1 MALDQTEL
9 KIVQNTGSDKE
20 KEYANKIQPI
30 RAHGN
35 FLLCSLL
42 LGNVLVNTSL
52 TILLDTLTAGLHW
65 SVSFSEMFWFV
76 FVLFK

>member
-20 KEYANKIQPI
+20 KDYANKIQPI
-30 RAHGN
+30 RKHGN

-42 LGNVLVNTSL
+42 LGKK
-52 TILLDTLTAGLHW
+52 ILNKHHKINHFFQHF
-65 SVSFSEMFWFV
+65 VSKQSQNEG
-76 FVLFK
+76 

>member
-20 KEYANKIQPI
+20 KDYANKIFPI
-30 RAHGN
+30 RKHGN

-42 LGNVLVNTSL
+42 LGKKILNKHHKIKDLFQHFGTKHISINV
-52 TILLDTLTAGLHW
+52 
-65 SVSFSEMFWFV
+65 
-76 FVLFK
+76 FKA